1 MLIVGVEERKGE
13 YEGRAYRFFNCYAEY
28 EDRHVTGKR
37 TEKINVPGD
46 VFDDFT
52 GTPESV
58 VGLDLQFNYD
68 KYGKVVSI
76 FEI

>member
-37 TEKINVPGD
+37 TEK
-46 VFDDFT
+46 T
-52 GTPESV
+52 SV
-58 VGLDLQFNYD
+58 ISQN
-68 KYGKVVSI
+68 K
-76 FEI
+76 